1 MGTECQPSWCPPLP
15 TTRSHM
21 QKMHVCVTNSDINH
35 VVLLYKHSNILNSLL
50 VTISANKIISEKR
63 GKQTGIAALLKKRE
77 RDPFKPISPIKEK
90 GCL

>member
-1 MGTECQPSWCPPLP
+1 
-15 TTRSHM
+15 M
-21 QKMHVCVTNSDINH
+21 QKMHVYVTNSDINH

-50 VTISANKIISEKR
+50 VTISANKIIREKR
-63 GKQTGIAALLKKRE
+63 GKQTGIAASLKKRE